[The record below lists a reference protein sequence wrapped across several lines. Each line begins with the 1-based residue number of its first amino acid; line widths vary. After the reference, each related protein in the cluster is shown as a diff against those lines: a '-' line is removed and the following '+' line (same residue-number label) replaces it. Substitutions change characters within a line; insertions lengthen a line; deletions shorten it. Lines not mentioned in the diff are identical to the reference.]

1 MQEHVVAGIFVTG
14 LAGLIMG
21 TSAWPIKL
29 MRHYRYEHFG
39 LVSMVFALIVLPW
52 GATLILCPQPFTA
65 IASLP
70 LGILI
75 KANAFSLSWGIA
87 QVLALLCFTRIG
99 VSLTYGI
106 LCAIGAGVGVLTP
119 MVLKASGQFAD
130 TPGLLSQ
137 AGLIV
142 IAGLALLLSGVFL
155 ASLAGFGR
163 EKAQHSTNKTTTPS
177 NNFAVG
183 LLMVVTAGVLSA
195 GWGFA
200 FAYSQGPIIEA
211 MKLQGAGDFAASM
224 AVWALALNGA
234 AAANVFYPA
243 WLLSRDA
250 SWSTLSA
257 FPREFLLS
265 LLYGFSFFVPS
276 VLLGQGM
283 LLLGPLGASVG
294 FGLVQGSVILGGQLL
309 GFLSG
314 EWSGVSGRPRNTIY
328 AAIAVLMLAMLVLS
342 LANGMSAAPSP

>member
-1 MQEHVVAGIFVTG
+1 MQEHVVAGVLVTG

-29 MRHYRYEHFG
+29 MRQYRYEHFG

-52 GATLILCPQPFTA
+52 GVTLVSCPHPFAA
-65 IASLP
+65 IGSLP
-70 LGILI
+70 VGILL
-75 KANAFSLSWGIA
+75 KANAFSMAWGVA

-130 TPGLLSQ
+130 TPGLTSR
-137 AGLIV
+137 AGIMV
-142 IAGLALLLSGVFL
+142 IAGLVVLLAGVFL

-163 EKAQHSTNKTTTPS
+163 EKVRQSTKTTATAS
-177 NNFAVG
+177 NNFAIG
-183 LLMVVTAGVLSA
+183 LAMVVTAGVLSA

-211 MKLQGAGDFAASM
+211 MKSQGAGDFAACM
-224 AVWALALNGA
+224 AVWALVLNGA
-234 AAANVFYPA
+234 AAVNVLYPA
-243 WLLSRDA
+243 WLLSRNA
-250 SWSTLSA
+250 SWGILWA
-257 FPREFLLS
+257 FPKEFLFA
-265 LLYGFSFFVPS
+265 LLYGLSFFVPS
-276 VLLGQGM
+276 ILLGHGM
-283 LLLGPLGASVG
+283 LLLGSLGASVG

-309 GFLSG
+309 GFVSG
-314 EWSGVSGRPRNTIY
+314 EWAGVSGRPRKTIY
-328 AAIAVLMLAMLVLS
+328 AAILVLMLAMLILS
-342 LANGMSAAPSP
+342 FANGMSAV